1 MKPFQFKQFKIHQD
15 KTAMKVGTDGVLLGA
30 WANCDRATHILDIG
44 TGTGLISLMLAQKNK
59 SAQITAIEIDKDA
72 ARQAMQNVNESSW
85 QERITVIQTS
95 LQDFDS
101 IEKFDLVISNP
112 PFFNNTFKAETD
124 ARNKARQTDSLS
136 FDTLLART
144 ASLLTESGKASFI
157 LPFSEKEN
165 FIDLAKEQQLFLNK
179 ILYVKGNVN
188 TEIKRILVTFSF
200 KETTIEEE
208 TISIEISRH
217 NYTQEYI
224 ELVQD
229 FYIKM

>member
-1 MKPFQFKQFKIHQD
+1 
-15 KTAMKVGTDGVLLGA
+15 
-30 WANCDRATHILDIG
+30 
-44 TGTGLISLMLAQKNK
+44 
-59 SAQITAIEIDKDA
+59 
-72 ARQAMQNVNESSW
+72 
-85 QERITVIQTS
+85 
-95 LQDFDS
+95 
-101 IEKFDLVISNP
+101 
-112 PFFNNTFKAETD
+112 FKAETD